1 MLRLRHDY
9 VVRIDF
15 KYYDNVATLQVVL
28 LQCDIE
34 GLNSNIKAS
43 AFHIIWFS
51 LFIRDIKGNVH
62 VM

>member
-9 VVRIDF
+9 VVRIGF

-34 GLNSNIKAS
+34 GLKQ
-43 AFHIIWFS
+43 H
-51 LFIRDIKGNVH
+51 
-62 VM
+62 